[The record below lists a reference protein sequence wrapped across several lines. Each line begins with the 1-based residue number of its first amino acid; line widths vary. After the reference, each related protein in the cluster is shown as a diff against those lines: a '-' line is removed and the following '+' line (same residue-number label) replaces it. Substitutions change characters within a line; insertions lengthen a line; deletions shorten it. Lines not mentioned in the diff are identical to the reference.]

1 MGETCSIGLAP
12 TVVLVCRFRRLAMK
26 HHPDIESA
34 ETSQQEFARICEAY
48 EVLSSGESAVLG
60 ADTAVERPMQQPVT
74 WQAVLYSQR
83 W

>member
-1 MGETCSIGLAP
+1 
-12 TVVLVCRFRRLAMK
+12 VLVCRFRRLAMK

-60 ADTAVERPMQQPVT
+60 ADTA
-74 WQAVLYSQR
+74 
-83 W
+83 